1 MSKNTTSAK
10 KSEKKNT
17 LVSVFIPKRF
27 KDDDVRT
34 VSVNGKYKTIPT
46 GKHFLVEPCF
56 AEAVHNALLADEL
69 AEKYI
74 SSVANN

>member
-1 MSKNTTSAK
+1 MNNNT
-10 KSEKKNT
+10 NN
-17 LVSVFIPKRF
+17 LVSIFIPKRF

-56 AEAVHNALLADEL
+56 AEAVNNALLADEI
-69 AEKYI
+69 AEKNI
-74 SSVANN
+74 SSLSK